1 MMISFRFYSLAV
13 TQRKRVVVQNNQ
25 GEKLVGILHETGSEE
40 LVIVCHGFRS
50 SKVGFA
56 IYLEFCLC
64 FPFFSFF
71 FFVYK
76 GASCICFYYSPYRLL
91 LGFGAISLLEIYI
104 LVGFMDR

>member
-56 IYLEFCLC
+56 I
-64 FPFFSFF
+64 
-71 FFVYK
+71 
-76 GASCICFYYSPYRLL
+76 
-91 LGFGAISLLEIYI
+91 
-104 LVGFMDR
+104 